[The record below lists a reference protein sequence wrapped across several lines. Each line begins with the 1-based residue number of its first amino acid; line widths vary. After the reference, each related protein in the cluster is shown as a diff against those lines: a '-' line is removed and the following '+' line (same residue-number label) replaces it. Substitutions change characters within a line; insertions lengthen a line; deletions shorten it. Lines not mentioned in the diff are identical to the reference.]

1 MARRAWGSGSLYRRT
16 SDGRWVG
23 RVSDGQGGHRYVTG
37 PGTKAGKDSVRSRL
51 RELSRSSRTA
61 RSRERTADVLGRWF
75 AQARLRARTRAG
87 YQSVLTHHILP
98 AIGDVPIADLGVEHI
113 ESMVRGILAKK
124 GRGDT
129 PRLSPQT
136 AKHALKITRVGL
148 AAAVRWGIVER
159 NPAALVKA
167 PTVTRKPL
175 TALTAEQTRT
185 FLAATRGEPLW
196 PLWALAMT
204 TGMRQSELL
213 GLRWQDVSS
222 DAISVNVS
230 LRRIDR
236 DTWALE
242 EPKTEKSRRVLPLT
256 PLGIEALAKQK
267 EQATSALWVFARPD
281 GRPLERTRVTV
292 LFQRALVAH
301 GLPKIRFHDAR
312 HGAAAMMLDML
323 GGDIRAVSAY
333 LGHSTIATTV
343 DIYGGKA
350 DEARKRAMEAMGR
363 ALEGKG

>member
-1 MARRAWGSGSLYRRT
+1 MARRAWGSGSLYQRK

-37 PGTKAGKDSVRSRL
+37 PGTKAGKDHVRSRL
-51 RELSRSSRTA
+51 RELSRSSRTV
-61 RSRERTADVLGRWF
+61 RSRERTGDVIERWF
-75 AQARLRARTRAG
+75 AQARLRARTRDG
-87 YQSVLTHHILP
+87 YRSVLTHHVLP

-113 ESMVRGILAKK
+113 EGMVRGVLAKK
-124 GRGDT
+124 GRVEGT
-129 PRLSPQT
+129 RLSPQT

-148 AAAVRWGIVER
+148 AAAVRWGVIER
-159 NPAALVKA
+159 NPAAIVKP

-175 TALTAEQTRT
+175 SALTAEQTRA
-185 FLAATRGEPLW
+185 FLDATRGEPLW

-213 GLRWQDVSS
+213 GLRWQDTTATTVS
-222 DAISVNVS
+222 VTVS

-242 EPKTEKSRRVLPLT
+242 EPKTPKSRRTLPLT
-256 PLGIEALAKQK
+256 PLGMEALARQK
-267 EQATSALWVFARPD
+267 EQATSALWVFARAD
-281 GRPLERTRVTV
+281 GRPLDRSMVTI
-292 LFQRALVAH
+292 LLQRALAAH
-301 GLPKIRFHDAR
+301 GLPKVRFHDLR
-312 HGAAAMMLDML
+312 HGAAAMMLDSL